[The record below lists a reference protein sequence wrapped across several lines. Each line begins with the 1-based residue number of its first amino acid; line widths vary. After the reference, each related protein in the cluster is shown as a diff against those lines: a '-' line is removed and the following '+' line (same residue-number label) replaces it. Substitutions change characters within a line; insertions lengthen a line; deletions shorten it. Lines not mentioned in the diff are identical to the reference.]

1 MAYQCRQCIRFSNE
15 AGACPVC
22 NIPMDI
28 NLQNDMPDTTTPVV
42 PAEEVT
48 PEVDAPVV
56 DPKKAPMPDEVP
68 LEAPM
73 PEVPMVEETPAEG
86 GDPTVA

>member
-1 MAYQCRQCIRFSNE
+1 MAYQCRQCNRVGSE

-28 NLQNDMPDTTTPVV
+28 RLQNDTQPDMTPVV

-48 PEVDAPVV
+48 PEVTPAVAPV
-56 DPKKAPMPDEVP
+56 
-68 LEAPM
+68 EAPM
-73 PEVPMVEETPAEG
+73 PEIAPGAPTVEAPVEKIPAEG
-86 GDPTVA
+86 GDPTMA

>member
-1 MAYQCRQCIRFSNE
+1 MAYQCRQCNRVGSE

-28 NLQNDMPDTTTPVV
+28 RLQETQPDMTPVV

-48 PEVDAPVV
+48 PDV
-56 DPKKAPMPDEVP
+56 
-68 LEAPM
+68 PM
-73 PEVPMVEETPAEG
+73 PEVLPKDPVVVEDPDKEETPAEG
-86 GDPTVA
+86 GDPTMA